1 MKLPLQ
7 IRTPVT
13 ALVSLTLLAHFGC
26 KNGDAPGKDGK
37 KVYVA
42 ETREGYRL
50 IRDGSP
56 FFVKGACVGDTKH
69 WAAFREAGGNTIRIY
84 DPTHLAEKLD
94 LADSLGLMAA
104 VDLPLPRNNEEHRP
118 YEDSLLTAT
127 FTRRISRT
135 VRAFRNHPALLF
147 WNLGNEVN
155 YPPYFGERAFVRQF
169 NAWVDLVHK
178 LDPNHPVTSPMPDM
192 SRLVTLNMHWRSPKL
207 DFLSYNTFGRLNNM
221 APRLRLMAPFWKGPL
236 MITEWGINGPWE
248 AREKTTWGAPVEATS
263 SKKAV
268 LYKERYQ
275 RIMELDRDRMMG
287 SFLFYWGEKEE
298 RTPTWFS
305 PFLKDGGRTEMPR
318 AAAQIFKGSNPH
330 YDGPRL
336 GYILLEG
343 LGAPSSITL
352 VPGQNAT
359 ASIHNASPDP
369 SGLEVRWELHPEN
382 WFRTSRTEWK
392 ETAAI
397 PTGFI
402 EKSPSE
408 MVFKT
413 PEKEGPY
420 RLYLYLTDAQ
430 GQVATANIP
439 FYILDPDEAR

>member
-1 MKLPLQ
+1 MKLPLR
-7 IRTPVT
+7 IRTPFT
-13 ALVSLTLLAHFGC
+13 ALITLTLLAHFGC
-26 KNGDAPGKDGK
+26 RDADAPRQADKR
-37 KVYVA
+37 VYVE
-42 ETREGYRL
+42 ETGDGYRL
-50 IRDGSP
+50 IKDGAP
-56 FFVKGACVGDTKH
+56 FFVKGACVGAAEH

-84 DPTHLAEKLD
+84 DPTDLAEKLD
-94 LADSLGLMAA
+94 LADSLGLMVA
-104 VDLPLPRNNEEHRP
+104 VDLPLPRNNEEYRP
-118 YEDSLLTAT
+118 YEDSLLVET

-135 VRAFRNHPALLF
+135 VKAFRDHPALLF

-169 NAWVDLVHK
+169 NAWIDLVHE

-207 DFLSYNTFGRLNNM
+207 DFLSYNTFGRLNTM
-221 APRLRLMAPFWKGPL
+221 PPRLRVMAPFWKGPL

-248 AREKTTWGAPVEATS
+248 AREKTTWGAPVEPTS
-263 SKKAV
+263 SKKAA
-268 LYKERYQ
+268 LYRERYQ
-275 RIMELDRDRMMG
+275 KIMELDPGRTMG

-305 PFLKDGGRTEMPR
+305 PFLKDGRRTEVPE
-318 AAAQIFKGSNPH
+318 AAARIFEGAGPT

-336 GYILLEG
+336 GHILLEG
-343 LGAPSSITL
+343 LGAPASITL

-359 ASIHNASPDP
+359 ASIQNTSPDL

-382 WFRTSRTEWK
+382 WFRLSRTEWG

-397 PTGFI
+397 PTEFL
-402 EKSPSE
+402 EKSPWE
-408 MVFKT
+408 VVFKT
-413 PEKEGPY
+413 PETEGPY
-420 RLYLYLTDAQ
+420 RLYLYLGDAQ